1 MSSCNVAFNAK
12 WIEIFH
18 NLFIKMRCRDVVFT
32 NTTVGFVCL
41 DNQFNSFKYPNRR
54 FLMTMLNPCR
64 LNWNFLLSSI
74 FKWKLQISFFGT
86 KCEPYTLLFA
96 LFLPALHSSNAFLAA
111 CQFAFVFCQLN
122 CFECVCAMHKEFVFV
137 TSKQVTLLELH
148 IAMKVREKRKK
159 E

>member
-12 WIEIFH
+12 WMKIFH

-32 NTTVGFVCL
+32 NKTVGFVCL

-86 KCEPYTLLFA
+86 KCIRSLFHTLYCLPFFS
-96 LFLPALHSSNAFLAA
+96 LLCTHPTHFLLLVNSLSS
-111 CQFAFVFCQLN
+111 FVNWIVLSVYVQCTRNLYLWQANKSHCLN
-122 CFECVCAMHKEFVFV
+122 F
-137 TSKQVTLLELH
+137 
-148 IAMKVREKRKK
+148 I
-159 E
+159 